1 MTSLAG
7 AVQALDSGELLES
20 LRLDGGHNL
29 IVDGGTLNGL
39 LLPTSGASTEVVV
52 PRGRSGRPEPTF
64 IDSFSIPDVGA
75 VYVFAKRF
83 TDIVGSIVGLVL
95 LSPLIAVFALLIKLS
110 DGGPVFYPHTRVGK
124 WGREFRCMKFRTMVV
139 NADHLKPEIAH
150 LNTHE
155 DDRTFKVP
163 DDPRITRIGRFLRR
177 TSMDELPQLWNV
189 MLGNMSLVGPRPP
202 VPLEVER
209 YDLDDMQRLMVKPGL
224 TCIWQVSGRSRLPF
238 PKQLE
243 MDLAYI
249 QQRNYWLDL
258 KLILQTLPAV
268 LSADGAY

>member
-7 AVQALDSGELLES
+7 AVQAVDSGELLEL
-20 LRLDGGHNL
+20 LRVNGGPGLTADHSVLDGRLSAPVGK
-29 IVDGGTLNGL
+29 
-39 LLPTSGASTEVVV
+39 VVANRTIGRVEPALGDVVSV
-52 PRGRSGRPEPTF
+52 PLESALY
-64 IDSFSIPDVGA
+64 S
-75 VYVFAKRF
+75 FAKRA
-83 TDIVGSIVGLVL
+83 TDVVGSLLALVA
-95 LSPLIAVFALLIKLS
+95 LSPLLAVIASLIKLS

-124 WGREFRCMKFRTMVV
+124 WGREFRCLKFRTMVV

-177 TSMDELPQLWNV
+177 TSLDEVPQLWNV
-189 MLGNMSLVGPRPP
+189 LRGYMSIVGPRPP
-202 VPLEVER
+202 VVQEVER

-238 PKQLE
+238 SKQLE
-243 MDLAYI
+243 MDMAYI
-249 QQRNYWLDL
+249 QNRSYWFDL
-258 KLILQTLPAV
+258 KLMLKTLPAV

>member
-7 AVQALDSGELLES
+7 AVQAVDADELLES
-20 LRLDGGHNL
+20 LGVNGAQGLAADSKAIELLSPRTGK
-29 IVDGGTLNGL
+29 IV
-39 LLPTSGASTEVVV
+39 STETIDHV
-52 PRGRSGRPEPTF
+52 SPTLRESVEVAPSSP
-64 IDSFSIPDVGA
+64 I
-75 VYVFAKRF
+75 YLCAKRA
-83 TDIVGSIVGLVL
+83 TDIIGSVLALVL
-95 LSPLIAVFALLIKLS
+95 FSPLIAVIAAIIKLS

-124 WGREFRCMKFRTMVV
+124 WGREFPCLKFRTMVV
-139 NADHLKPEIAH
+139 DADHLKPEIAH

-163 DDPRITRIGRFLRR
+163 DDPRVTWIGRILRR
-177 TSMDELPQLWNV
+177 TSLDEVPQLWNV
-189 MLGNMSLVGPRPP
+189 LRGSMSIVGPRPP
-202 VPLEVER
+202 VVQEVER
-209 YDLDDMQRLMVKPGL
+209 YTLDDMQRLMVKPGL

-249 QQRNYWLDL
+249 QNRNYWLDL
-258 KLILQTLPAV
+258 KLMLKTLPAV

>member
-7 AVQALDSGELLES
+7 AVQAVDSGELLES
-20 LRLDGGHNL
+20 LRVKGGLGLTAEHGVLDRRLSAPVGKVIANRT
-29 IVDGGTLNGL
+29 IDRV
-39 LLPTSGASTEVVV
+39 
-52 PRGRSGRPEPTF
+52 EPALRDF
-64 IDSFSIPDVGA
+64 VSIPPASDL
-75 VYVFAKRF
+75 YTFAKRA
-83 TDIVGSIVGLVL
+83 TDIVGSVVALVV
-95 LSPLIAVFALLIKLS
+95 LSPVFAVIAALIKLS

-124 WGREFRCMKFRTMVV
+124 WGREFRCLKFRTMVV

-177 TSMDELPQLWNV
+177 TSLDEVPQLWNV
-189 MLGNMSLVGPRPP
+189 FRGCMSIVGPRPP
-202 VPLEVER
+202 VVQEVER

-249 QQRNYWLDL
+249 QNRGYWLDL
-258 KLILQTLPAV
+258 KLMLKTLPAV

>member
-7 AVQALDSGELLES
+7 AVQAVDSEELLES
-20 LRLDGGHNL
+20 LGMDGGKGL
-29 IVDGGTLNGL
+29 IAERGALNGL
-39 LLPTSGASTEVVV
+39 ALLTTGATTERVVS
-52 PRGRSGRPEPTF
+52 PRKFEQGERALS
-64 IDSFSIPDVGA
+64 DSIPDVSTA
-75 VYVFAKRF
+75 YLFAKRM
-83 TDIVGSIVGLVL
+83 TDIVGSFLGLVL
-95 LSPLIAVFALLIKLS
+95 LSPVIAVFAVLIKLS
-110 DGGPVFYPHTRVGK
+110 DAGPVFYPHARVGK

-139 NADHLKPEIAH
+139 NAEKLKSEIAH
-150 LNTHE
+150 LNTH
-155 DDRTFKVP
+155 DDHRTFKIP
-163 DDPRITRIGRFLRR
+163 DDPRVTRVGRFLRR

-189 MLGNMSLVGPRPP
+189 LIGHMSLVGPRPP
-202 VPLEVER
+202 VPVEVER

-224 TCIWQVSGRSRLPF
+224 TCIWQVSGRSRVPF

-249 QQRNYWLDL
+249 QNRNYWLDL